1 MPQDKVATSIVN
13 WVQHDLERANHHDRW
28 YGRADHMLLDV
39 TSTDTN
45 LTLWLENAE
54 TGEKVRYKLSV
65 EKISTDPA

>member
-1 MPQDKVATSIVN
+1 
-13 WVQHDLERANHHDRW
+13 
-28 YGRADHMLLDV
+28 MLLDV